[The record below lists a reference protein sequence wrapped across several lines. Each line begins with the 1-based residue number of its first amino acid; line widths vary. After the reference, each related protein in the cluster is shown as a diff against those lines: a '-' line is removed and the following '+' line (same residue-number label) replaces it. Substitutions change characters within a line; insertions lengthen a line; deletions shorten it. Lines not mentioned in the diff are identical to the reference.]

1 MFLNKLLL
9 IIIILNI
16 SKLKID
22 IRNEYTIQVDN
33 KQFLAIIYLKEKIQL
48 TLIEIEVIS
57 SSYYF
62 TELSLES
69 LCKYNKIFKQY
80 IL

>member
-22 IRNEYTIQVDN
+22 IHNEYTIQVDN
-33 KQFLAIIYLKEKIQL
+33 KQFLAMIYLKEKIQL

-69 LCKYNKIFKQY
+69 LCK
-80 IL
+80 

>member
-22 IRNEYTIQVDN
+22 IHNEYTIQVDN
-33 KQFLAIIYLKEKIQL
+33 KQFLAMIYLKKKIQL
-48 TLIEIEVIS
+48 TLIEIEVI
-57 SSYYF
+57 
-62 TELSLES
+62 
-69 LCKYNKIFKQY
+69 
-80 IL
+80 